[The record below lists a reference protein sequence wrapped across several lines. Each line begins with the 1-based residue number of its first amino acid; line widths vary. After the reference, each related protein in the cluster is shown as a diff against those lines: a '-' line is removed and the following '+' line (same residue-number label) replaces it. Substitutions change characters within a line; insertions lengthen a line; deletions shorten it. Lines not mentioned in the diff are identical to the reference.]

1 MSMTQARCKTY
12 GKRFMCF
19 LFEFLRAG
27 GLPCSVLL
35 IHVPYLFFT
44 VMSSN
49 TSSCED
55 LALPSAAAAEIAKT
69 AAYLLIFAISTVGN
83 LLVII
88 IVVKNSRL
96 RSVALNQFIV
106 SMAIADFMTSLFNM
120 TVEIWIHVK
129 KAAGQQIF
137 WFEGA
142 GGVVLCKS
150 IVFVQG
156 LSIACSVLTL
166 IAIAVNRFF
175 AVFYPLKMGSYKSV
189 STFTIAFIWLVSFAT
204 SSPMLYAM
212 KVIQREDGNLHCIEQ
227 WSPAFEGDSPHKNYT
242 LFLLTLLYALP
253 LAAISILYTAIVRKV
268 WKRQV
273 PGNLTAPNQLV
284 ELATKKRVLR
294 MLITVV
300 IVFGLCWLPYYTYL
314 CMNFVVDSCPPANVM
329 FIGLFLGHANSAI
342 NPCIY
347 AVFNKEYRSSLRSF
361 NRACLPRLPGSRIP
375 RTTNQ
380 NTMKL
385 TEFGTEG
392 TTRELG
398 KRPSPFSEMKGVTQP
413 QLKVC

>member
-1 MSMTQARCKTY
+1 MSN
-12 GKRFMCF
+12 
-19 LFEFLRAG
+19 
-27 GLPCSVLL
+27 
-35 IHVPYLFFT
+35 
-44 VMSSN
+44 N

-55 LALPSAAAAEIAKT
+55 SAFPSAAAAEIAKT
-69 AAYLLIFAISTVGN
+69 AAYLLICVISTVGN

-88 IVVKNSRL
+88 IVLKDRRL
-96 RSVALNQFIV
+96 RSVTINQFIV
-106 SMAIADFMTSLFNM
+106 SMAIADLLTSLFNM
-120 TVEIWIHVK
+120 TVEIWIHIK

-142 GGVVLCKS
+142 GGVVLCK
-150 IVFVQG
+150 
-156 LSIACSVLTL
+156 
-166 IAIAVNRFF
+166 
-175 AVFYPLKMGSYKSV
+175 
-189 STFTIAFIWLVSFAT
+189 VSFAT

-227 WSPAFEGDSPHKNYT
+227 WSPAFEGESPHKNYT
-242 LFLLTLLYALP
+242 LFLITLLYALP
-253 LAAISILYTAIVRKV
+253 LAAISVLYTAIVRKV

-314 CMNFVVDSCPPANVM
+314 SMNFIVDSCPPANVM

-347 AVFNKEYRSSLRSF
+347 AIFNKECRSSLRSF
-361 NRACLPRLPGSRIP
+361 NRACLPMLPRSRVP
-375 RTTNQ
+375 RTSNQ

-392 TTRELG
+392 TTREQG
-398 KRPSPFSEMKGVTQP
+398 KRSSP
-413 QLKVC
+413 L

>member
-1 MSMTQARCKTY
+1 M
-12 GKRFMCF
+12 
-19 LFEFLRAG
+19 
-27 GLPCSVLL
+27 PN
-35 IHVPYLFFT
+35 
-44 VMSSN
+44 N

-55 LALPSAAAAEIAKT
+55 SALPLAAAAEIAKA
-69 AAYLLIFAISTVGN
+69 AAYLLIFVMSTVGN
-83 LLVII
+83 LLIII
-88 IVVKNSRL
+88 IVLKDRRL
-96 RSVALNQFIV
+96 RSVAINQFIV
-106 SMAIADFMTSLFNM
+106 SMAIADLLTSLFNM
-120 TVEIWIHVK
+120 TVEIWIHIK

-142 GGVVLCKS
+142 GGVVLCKG

-175 AVFYPLKMGSYKSV
+175 AVFYPLQMGSTKSL
-189 STFTIAFIWLVSFAT
+189 STFAIAFIWLVSIAT

-227 WSPAFEGDSPHKNYT
+227 WSPAFEDESPNRNYT
-242 LFLLTLLYALP
+242 LFLITLLYALP
-253 LAAISILYTAIVRKV
+253 LAAITVFYTAIVRKV

-284 ELATKKRVLR
+284 ELATRKRVLR

-314 CMNFVVDSCPPANVM
+314 SMFFIVDSCPPANVM
-329 FIGLFLGHANSAI
+329 FIGLFLGHANSAL

-347 AVFNKEYRSSLRSF
+347 AIFNKECRSSLRNF
-361 NRACLPRLPGSRIP
+361 NRACLPMLHGSRLPRM
-375 RTTNQ
+375 TNQ

-392 TTRELG
+392 TTREQG
-398 KRPSPFSEMKGVTQP
+398 KRSSPF
-413 QLKVC
+413 

>member
-1 MSMTQARCKTY
+1 M
-12 GKRFMCF
+12 FN
-19 LFEFLRAG
+19 
-27 GLPCSVLL
+27 
-35 IHVPYLFFT
+35 
-44 VMSSN
+44 N

-55 LALPSAAAAEIAKT
+55 SAFPSAAAAEIAKT
-69 AAYLLIFAISTVGN
+69 AAYFFICVLSTVGN
-83 LLVII
+83 LLVVI
-88 IVVKNSRL
+88 IVLKDRRL
-96 RSVALNQFIV
+96 RSVAINQFIV
-106 SMAIADFMTSLFNM
+106 SMAIADLLTTLFNM
-120 TVEIWIHVK
+120 TVEIWIHIK

-142 GGVVLCKS
+142 GGVVLCKG

-156 LSIACSVLTL
+156 LSMACSVLTL
-166 IAIAVNRFF
+166 IAIAVNRFI
-175 AVFYPLKMGSYKSV
+175 AVFYPLKMGTTKSL
-189 STFTIAFIWLVSFAT
+189 STFTVAFIWLVSFVT

-212 KVIQREDGNLHCIEQ
+212 KVIQSEDGNLHCIEQ
-227 WSPAFEGDSPHKNYT
+227 WSPALEGGSPQKNYT
-242 LFLLTLLYALP
+242 LFLVTLLYAFP
-253 LAAISILYTAIVRKV
+253 LAAISVLYTAIVRKV

-314 CMNFVVDSCPPANVM
+314 SMHFLVDSCPPANVM

-347 AVFNKEYRSSLRSF
+347 AIFNKECRSSLRNC
-361 NRACLPRLPGSRIP
+361 NRVCLPMLPGSRVP
-375 RTTNQ
+375 RMSNQ
-380 NTMKL
+380 NTIKL

-392 TTRELG
+392 TAREQG
-398 KRPSPFSEMKGVTQP
+398 KRSPPF
-413 QLKVC
+413 

>member
-1 MSMTQARCKTY
+1 MSN
-12 GKRFMCF
+12 
-19 LFEFLRAG
+19 
-27 GLPCSVLL
+27 
-35 IHVPYLFFT
+35 
-44 VMSSN
+44 N

-55 LALPSAAAAEIAKT
+55 SALPSGAAAEISKT
-69 AAYLLIFAISTVGN
+69 AAYLLVFVISTVGN

-88 IVVKNSRL
+88 IVLKDCRL
-96 RSVALNQFIV
+96 RSVAINQFIV
-106 SMAIADFMTSLFNM
+106 SMAIADLLTSLFNM
-120 TVEIWIHVK
+120 TVEIWIHIK
-129 KAAGQQIF
+129 RAAGQQIF
-137 WFEGA
+137 WFAGA
-142 GGVVLCKS
+142 GGVVLCKG

-175 AVFYPLKMGSYKSV
+175 AVFYPLKMGSYKSL

-212 KVIQREDGNLHCIEQ
+212 KVIQKEDDNLHCIEQ
-227 WSPAFEGDSPHKNYT
+227 WSPAFEGESPHKNYT
-242 LFLLTLLYALP
+242 LFLLTLLYVLP
-253 LAAISILYTAIVRKV
+253 LAAISVLYTAVVRKV

-273 PGNLTAPNQLV
+273 PGNSTAPNQLV

-314 CMNFVVDSCPPANVM
+314 SMNFMVNSCPPANVM

-347 AVFNKEYRSSLRSF
+347 AIFNKECRGSLRSF
-361 NRACLPRLPGSRIP
+361 NRACLPILSGSRVP
-375 RTTNQ
+375 RITNQ

-392 TTRELG
+392 TTRQQG
-398 KRPSPFSEMKGVTQP
+398 KRSSPF
-413 QLKVC
+413 